1 MGQHV
6 PASFFLPIAD
16 DDDDSADP
24 ASGDTLPVDSHT
36 ESSGPSTGT
45 EESNVP
51 VPTDAAL
58 LALQQA
64 RVFFEEN
71 TGEFPVHNVSQL
83 TRMLDSL
90 YEQQARIAMRR
101 NVPCVPEDGA
111 ENQNRGLAFMC
122 DVVLNSV

>member
-1 MGQHV
+1 M
-6 PASFFLPIAD
+6 
-16 DDDDSADP
+16 DSQ
-24 ASGDTLPVDSHT
+24 S

-45 EESNVP
+45 EEVNVP
-51 VPTDAAL
+51 VPADAAL

-64 RVFFEEN
+64 RECFEEN
-71 TGEFPVHNVSQL
+71 TGEFPVHYVSQL
-83 TRMLDSL
+83 TRMLNSL

-101 NVPCVPEDGA
+101 NVPRVPEDGA